1 MFLYVKDMI
10 DVKIETGSVFFPFDW
25 VFSPMILDLK
35 RIPMFGLFLGFV
47 RMLDFVL
54 YKPYT
59 LLYNAQTMFCSV
71 FS

>member
-1 MFLYVKDMI
+1 MI
-10 DVKIETGSVFFPFDW
+10 DRKIETGGVFSPCDW
-25 VFSPMILDLK
+25 VFSTMILDLK

-47 RMLDFVL
+47 RMLVLML